1 MTFTRILCC
10 FFLILSL
17 FLGWRLFIHE
27 EGWTSYKDL
36 QQRRDTLAHQLAT
49 TEEKNIELS
58 REIRRLTSDRE
69 YLESVIRVEM
79 HYLRPDEVLYI
90 PQNHALRRS
99 P

>member
-1 MTFTRILCC
+1 MTIMRLLSV
-10 FFLILSL
+10 FFLILAF
-17 FLGWRLFIHE
+17 FLGWRLIGHE
-27 EGWTSYKDL
+27 EGWSSYQDL
-36 QQRRDTLAHQLAT
+36 RQRRDALVMQL
-49 TEEKNIELS
+49 TEIEQKNIELS

-90 PQNHALRRS
+90 PQNDVFRRS